1 MIRTGDLCFE
11 DTVTQTLLSI
21 LEMHTI
27 LLLRTMSAHSLN
39 LSGGISQYIFNLCLG
54 IPIFQWYL
62 NVSLIFTADLAH
74 ASVLVALKVSDDSQL
89 GRLTAK
95 YIYCRAVGIGGG
107 GHGGGGRAPPIIC
120 TNMPPPPQKK
130 KKKKKFMCA
139 PHPKF
144 MCAPQ
149 SVIASYG
156 PILFHVNL

>member
-1 MIRTGDLCFE
+1 
-11 DTVTQTLLSI
+11 
-21 LEMHTI
+21 MHTI

-62 NVSLIFTADLAH
+62 NVSLIFAADLAH

-107 GHGGGGRAPPIIC
+107 GTGGGGVPPNNLHKYAPPPKKKKLKKIYVC
-120 TNMPPPPQKK
+120 PPPQIYVCPPICNCFLWACIV
-130 KKKKKFMCA
+130 FM
-139 PHPKF
+139 
-144 MCAPQ
+144 
-149 SVIASYG
+149 STYS
-156 PILFHVNL
+156 ILINANVMYC